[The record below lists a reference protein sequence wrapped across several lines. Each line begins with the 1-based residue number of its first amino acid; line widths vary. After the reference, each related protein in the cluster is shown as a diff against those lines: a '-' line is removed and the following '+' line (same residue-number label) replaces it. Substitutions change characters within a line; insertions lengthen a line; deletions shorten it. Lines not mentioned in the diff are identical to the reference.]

1 MSEAQC
7 EECRTRP
14 STAHLLQ
21 GRAPCP
27 MTAMLSDFG
36 FLGCEMS
43 IMQAA
48 QQTVFANVLTPEI
61 EHRKPSRKTY
71 TAWVVFAFF
80 GCPAVGVVASTCV
93 PLCSAW
99 IRTDLKGCGPGFWK
113 PWRRLEAAGGWGSKL
128 LREPHC
134 EGGSWLSP
142 LYPCPEVSGRH
153 RCYV

>member
-1 MSEAQC
+1 
-7 EECRTRP
+7 
-14 STAHLLQ
+14 
-21 GRAPCP
+21 

-80 GCPAVGVVASTCV
+80 GCLAVGVVASTCV

-99 IRTDLKGCGPGFWK
+99 IRTDLKGCGPGWV
-113 PWRRLEAAGGWGSKL
+113 LEALEKAGG
-128 LREPHC
+128 C
-134 EGGSWLSP
+134 CGGLGQQASERASL
-142 LYPCPEVSGRH
+142 
-153 RCYV
+153 